1 MKKSELPDPFD
12 QARIEKGL
20 GEMNDQDDPV
30 VMVLRHKDVRKC
42 AHNWKTFQ
50 SGAQPGRIVIPSE
63 VAIRDTRQIPAVQHN
78 VEGIDA
84 DCGGVCS
91 CATCHVHVQPEYW
104 DRIGAQSEIEKDMLE
119 LEDEVN
125 EFSRLSCQLEISDVL
140 DGIVLNV
147 ANKKIIKRN
156 A

>member
-1 MKKSELPDPFD
+1 MAKITFIT
-12 QARIEKGL
+12 R
-20 GEMNDQDDPV
+20 NDETIIAEGTSGS
-30 VMVLRHKDVRKC
+30 VMQL
-42 AHNWKTFQ
+42 
-50 SGAQPGRIVIPSE
+50 
-63 VAIRDTRQIPAVQHN
+63 AVQHN

-104 DRIGAQSEIEKDMLE
+104 DRLGVQSEIEKDMLE

-147 ANKKIIKRN
+147 AN
-156 A
+156 